1 MMSTLLFQETA
12 MSTMASFEKSL
23 ATRVKEKL
31 GDSFV
36 RKLSYTIVTKEAIA
50 VNDHGTGFAEVV
62 VSSGCS
68 HFEVKLMTCVLK
80 LSFVPDS
87 HKLKSIVWNITK
99 ERFDDLPNVDPD
111 CPCSESLCCQTSFPS
126 VVSLD
131 HPSGGGDGG
140 VASGDQ
146 KPPASEE
153 GPGMDI

>member
-1 MMSTLLFQETA
+1 MMSTPLFQETA

-23 ATRVKEKL
+23 ASRVKEKL

-50 VNDHGTGFAEVV
+50 VNDH
-62 VSSGCS
+62 
-68 HFEVKLMTCVLK
+68 
-80 LSFVPDS
+80 
-87 HKLKSIVWNITK
+87 
-99 ERFDDLPNVDPD
+99 DLPHVDPD

-131 HPSGGGDGG
+131 HPSAGGDGG
-140 VASGDQ
+140 VASGEQ
-146 KPPASEE
+146 KPPASED